1 MKRMKNRTLW
11 QFIKFGIVGLSNTI
25 ISEVIYIVLIYFKMH
40 YLPASFIGF
49 SISVVNAFYWNNK
62 YVFQWQSQSIES
74 MMHIFGRTYIAYLGS
89 YLLSAA
95 LLVFWIDL
103 LHIATWMRL
112 PAEWCLNHGFTKM
125 DQAFWGKAAAAFFN
139 LLLTV
144 PLNFLANKY
153 WAFKE
158 KK

>member
-1 MKRMKNRTLW
+1 MKWMKNRTLW

-25 ISEVIYIVLIYFKMH
+25 ISEVIYIVFIYFKMH

-49 SISVVNAFYWNNK
+49 TVSVVNAFYWNNK
-62 YVFQWQSQSIES
+62 YVFQTSEQQDGSLLRV
-74 MMHIFGRTYIAYLGS
+74 FGRTYMAYLGS

-103 LHIATWMRL
+103 LHIAALMRL
-112 PAEWCLNHGFTKM
+112 PAEWCLNQGFTKL
-125 DQAFWGKAAAAFFN
+125 DQIFWGKAAAAFLN

-144 PLNFLANKY
+144 PLNFLVNKY
-153 WAFKE
+153 WAFKD
-158 KK
+158 K